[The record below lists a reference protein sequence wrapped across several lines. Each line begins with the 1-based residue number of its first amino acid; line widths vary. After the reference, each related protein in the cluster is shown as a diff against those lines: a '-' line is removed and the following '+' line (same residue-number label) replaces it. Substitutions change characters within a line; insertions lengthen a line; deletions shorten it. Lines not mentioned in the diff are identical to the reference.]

1 MATVLGTLGIVGV
14 VALYVS
20 STLSSH
26 GTELKRLNAKL
37 LHLEQS
43 VLNSMSNGATST
55 NDELISLMKKVQILE
70 TVLNNYMAT
79 VNANDVTTL
88 KFEVSALTAQTLQL
102 QQSQKDICKKASFK
116 TYKQLWLNW

>member
-1 MATVLGTLGIVGV
+1 MATVLGTLGIVGA

-26 GTELKRLNAKL
+26 ETELKRLNEKL
-37 LHLEQS
+37 LNLEQS
-43 VLNSMSNGATST
+43 VLNSMSNSATST

-70 TVLNNYMAT
+70 TVMNNYMAT

-88 KFEVSALTAQTLQL
+88 KSDVSDLTAQISQL
-102 QQSQKDICKKASFK
+102 QQSQKDTCKKVSFR
-116 TYKQLWLNW
+116 NIGC